1 MVFLDEI
8 PFTGVDAAPRGERSR
23 LEGNDAFRRGDHA
36 LAANL
41 YTASLDEAPPPS
53 TMAAA
58 VLGNRSATYLAMDR
72 AVDAL
77 EDAERSVALS
87 PAKSPYAA
95 KSRFRLGNALVAVG
109 RAEDA
114 RAAYRDALE
123 HAPGDATILNR
134 LRETSEAMRAATRET
149 SASTSPSPSP
159 PGTPRAPAVPNL
171 ADANRAFREG
181 RHADALRMYDAAGPA
196 PDREHA
202 FLGNRSAALLALGRV
217 DDALA
222 DARRC
227 VRLEPSYVK
236 GRYRLGAALNA
247 AIRRAEPDAS
257 SESGREKRERS
268 RRLLEMAREARDD
281 AFGAGACLDPDSEEM
296 RRGLAEA
303 VAVVANLEAERTR
316 TNAAQTRTPSPSP
329 SEIPMFHLAA
339 IRREPHDSER
349 ATAFRDAVRTHG
361 CVRVRLPSPRDVSR
375 APSRVFADAADAA
388 AAFFNLPARYKARHK
403 PTGFTSSHGY
413 RSAVDA
419 ARARVVRGA
428 NGPERFEAR
437 ENPSDER
444 GERFVVAEAYD
455 AAYPW
460 PSESFR
466 TRTIDAHALLREVAR
481 IAGDA
486 LLRDARVAAEDEDAF
501 DAAVDAVA
509 RRAVRSPP
517 RTAFSPVECRPPE
530 TDAHA
535 ETAFESDAASNA
547 SSSSAAS
554 NASSSSAASNASS
567 SSAASNAS
575 SSSAA
580 SRALMEASASV
591 AAAAEATPQPAV
603 VSVVPRAS
611 SGKAT
616 TARVRVRVPGRPA
629 VVWPPADGG
638 EDGDVA
644 LVVAGEWLRELAG
657 EKYPAPAVNFER
669 AGDETRACVRAIH
682 RA

>member
-1 MVFLDEI
+1 
-8 PFTGVDAAPRGERSR
+8 
-23 LEGNDAFRRGDHA
+23 
-36 LAANL
+36 
-41 YTASLDEAPPPS
+41 
-53 TMAAA
+53 MAAA

-87 PAKSPYAA
+87 RQVALAA
-95 KSRFRLGNALVAVG
+95 KSVRLGNALVAVG

-114 RAAYRDALE
+114 RAACRDALE

-149 SASTSPSPSP
+149 FASTSPSPSP

-181 RHADALRMYDAAGPA
+181 RHADALRMFVAAGPA

-202 FLGNRSAALLALGRV
+202 FLGNRSDALLALGRV

-349 ATAFRDAVRTHG
+349 ATAFRDAVRTT
-361 CVRVRLPSPRDVSR
+361 RVRTSSPSVAPRR
-375 APSRVFADAADAA
+375 LARPLARFRRRRGRRRRVFQ
-388 AAFFNLPARYKARHK
+388 
-403 PTGFTSSHGY
+403 
-413 RSAVDA
+413 
-419 ARARVVRGA
+419 
-428 NGPERFEAR
+428 
-437 ENPSDER
+437 
-444 GERFVVAEAYD
+444 
-455 AAYPW
+455 
-460 PSESFR
+460 
-466 TRTIDAHALLREVAR
+466 
-481 IAGDA
+481 
-486 LLRDARVAAEDEDAF
+486 
-501 DAAVDAVA
+501 
-509 RRAVRSPP
+509 PP
-517 RTAFSPVECRPPE
+517 R
-530 TDAHA
+530 
-535 ETAFESDAASNA
+535 
-547 SSSSAAS
+547 
-554 NASSSSAASNASS
+554 
-567 SSAASNAS
+567 
-575 SSSAA
+575 
-580 SRALMEASASV
+580 
-591 AAAAEATPQPAV
+591 
-603 VSVVPRAS
+603 
-611 SGKAT
+611 
-616 TARVRVRVPGRPA
+616 
-629 VVWPPADGG
+629 
-638 EDGDVA
+638 
-644 LVVAGEWLRELAG
+644 
-657 EKYPAPAVNFER
+657 
-669 AGDETRACVRAIH
+669 AI
-682 RA
+682 

>member
-1 MVFLDEI
+1 MTEMLTWKRGCSFSLSSLGTPEGNRSGEVNRRGSPARSRLRARLRHTLARAALHSRVRVARDAIPMVFLDEI

-247 AIRRAEPDAS
+247 AVRRAEPDAS

-268 RRLLEMAREARDD
+268 RRLLEMAREARTTRSAPARVWTRTARRCDE
-281 AFGAGACLDPDSEEM
+281 DSPKPSSSSRISRLNE
-296 RRGLAEA
+296 R
-303 VAVVANLEAERTR
+303 ERTPHKR
-316 TNAAQTRTPSPSP
+316 EPRPPSP

-403 PTGFTSSHGY
+403 PTGFTLSHGY

-444 GERFVVAEAYD
+444 GERFVVADAYD

-501 DAAVDAVA
+501 DAAEDEDAFDAVA

-535 ETAFESDAASNA
+535 ETAFESDA
-547 SSSSAAS
+547 
-554 NASSSSAASNASS
+554 
-567 SSAASNAS
+567 
-575 SSSAA
+575 
-580 SRALMEASASV
+580 RRR
-591 AAAAEATPQPAV
+591 TR
-603 VSVVPRAS
+603 PRPPRRR
-611 SGKAT
+611 T
-616 TARVRVRVPGRPA
+616 RPRPPRRRTRPRPPRRLAR
-629 VVWPPADGG
+629 
-638 EDGDVA
+638 
-644 LVVAGEWLRELAG
+644 
-657 EKYPAPAVNFER
+657 
-669 AGDETRACVRAIH
+669 
-682 RA
+682 

>member
-8 PFTGVDAAPRGERSR
+8 PLSGVDVAPPGERSR
-23 LEGNDAFRRGDHA
+23 LEGNEAFRRGDHA
-36 LAANL
+36 LAASL
-41 YTASLDEAPPPS
+41 YTASLEEAPPPS
-53 TMAAA
+53 TMAPA

-72 AVDAL
+72 ASDAL

-134 LRETSEAMRAATRET
+134 LKETSEAMRAATRET
-149 SASTSPSPSP
+149 SAPASPSPSPPP

-171 ADANRAFREG
+171 ADANRAFRRG

-217 DDALA
+217 DEALA

-236 GRYRLGAALNA
+236 GRYRLGVALNA
-247 AIRRAEPDAS
+247 AIRRTESDAS
-257 SESGREKRERS
+257 SESGADAEAGRVARA
-268 RRLLEMAREARDD
+268 RRLRELAREARDD
-281 AFGAGACLDPDSEEM
+281 AFGAGASLDPDSEEM

-303 VAVVANLEAERTR
+303 VAVAAKFEAERARDETR
-316 TNAAQTRTPSPSP
+316 TSPSPSP
-329 SEIPMFHLAA
+329 SPSPSQCGIPIFPLAA
-339 IRREPHDSER
+339 VSRDAPDSEL
-349 ATAFRDAVRTHG
+349 AAAFRDAVRTHG
-361 CVRVRLPSPRDVSR
+361 CVRIRLPSPRDLTR

-388 AAFFNLPARYKARHK
+388 AAFFDLPVRDKARHK
-403 PTGFTSSHGY
+403 PANPRSPHGY

-419 ARARVVRGA
+419 ARARVA
-428 NGPERFEAR
+428 DGPERPETR
-437 ENPSDER
+437 ERSSPPGDER
-444 GERFVVAEAYD
+444 GECFVVAEAYE
-455 AAYPW
+455 ATYPW
-460 PSESFR
+460 PSDKFR
-466 TRTIDAHALLREVAR
+466 TRTLDAHALLSKVAR

-486 LLRDARVAAEDEDAF
+486 LLRDANVAAGDDDDAF
-501 DAAVDAVA
+501 AAVVDAIA
-509 RRAVRSPP
+509 RRAVAQPP
-517 RTAFSPVECRPPE
+517 RTAFSPTVRVDGTARGPRRVVVRDSFAE
-530 TDAHA
+530 TD
-535 ETAFESDAASNA
+535 ETSASNA
-547 SSSSAAS
+547 
-554 NASSSSAASNASS
+554 
-567 SSAASNAS
+567 
-575 SSSAA
+575 
-580 SRALMEASASV
+580 ALRELAEASAS
-591 AAAAEATPQPAV
+591 ASASAEATPEPAI

-611 SGKAT
+611 SGKAA

-629 VVWPPADGG
+629 EVWPPADAGD
-638 EDGDVA
+638 DGDAA
-644 LVVAGEWLRELAG
+644 LVVAGEWLRELTG
-657 EKYPAPAVNFER
+657 GKYPAPAVNFER
-669 AGDETRACVRAIH
+669 ATDETRACVRAIH